1 MPGFDRQMRFSSDRP
16 MPLIT
21 VSGNS
26 FAFAGSSMTTAALE
40 SMTVAPSDGS
50 NAGAAAGG
58 GGAAGGAARAIRS
71 GVGRAIRVAPASSMS
86 SASGARA
93 GADFDGGGSVAS
105 AAATDTGADAGAAA
119 ARAGAGAGV
128 GTGAGADATTGS
140 PISSASSD
148 PSASTNRALLVSSS
162 VRSD

>member
-16 MPLIT
+16 IPLIT

-58 GGAAGGAARAIRS
+58 GGAAAGCAARVIRS
-71 GVGRAIRVAPASSMS
+71 GVGRAIRVAPASSIS
-86 SASGARA
+86 AASGART
-93 GADFDGGGSVAS
+93 GADFDGGTSVDSAE
-105 AAATDTGADAGAAA
+105 AAAGVGGATATG
-119 ARAGAGAGV
+119 AGAGAGV
-128 GTGAGADATTGS
+128 GAGAGAGATTGS
-140 PISSASSD
+140 LIS
-148 PSASTNRALLVSSS
+148 
-162 VRSD
+162 